1 MRWQRAAAVAMML
14 AGTAAGL
21 ALPAL
26 AQPPRNIVIFVADG
40 LRPGSVNSRDAPTLD
55 ALRARGVSFVDSHS
69 LFPTFTT
76 PNASAI
82 ATGHYLGDTGDYSN
96 ALYPGYRP
104 FDGGNFGHASAGA
117 IPFVEN
123 DAVLGDLDDHFEGNY
138 LGEDTLLGLARL
150 PAHRYGTAA
159 IGKLGPTAIQDVAQL
174 SPVQRAFSVPQT
186 ILIDDA
192 TGAEAPP
199 LAADVR
205 AALKD
210 AGLPPGPPPRQQPAG
225 DSHTPGT
232 LLANVAQQQY
242 FSAAAT
248 RAVLPLLRR
257 RGRPFILVYWSR
269 DPDGSQHNQG
279 DSFNALSPGI
289 NGPTSKSGVRN
300 ADDNLRQILD
310 YLHADAQLAA
320 ATDVIVTSDHG
331 FATISKHDVDAGHRA
346 TASYSARQHYEDV
359 PDGFLPPG
367 FLAIDLAHALELPL
381 YDPDRVTNLAD
392 GSPGYL
398 PIGAGAHPRV
408 GHGLIGGSGRALDH
422 TDARVVVAANGGSDL
437 IYLPNGSAALAR
449 RLVGILASL
458 DYVGALFADDRFG
471 ALPAALPLSSI
482 ALRGHSKL
490 PRPAIVVSFATFT
503 LPAAEAASDNPLQNA
518 IQIADT
524 PLQQGQGMHGSF
536 GRDNTYN
543 FMAASGP
550 DFKSHYRDA
559 LPVSNADIV
568 PTVLRILGWS
578 ASTRGALTGR
588 VLAEALAGARAP
600 RSASERCV
608 VQSPPAADGRRTVL
622 EYQRFRSRLYPDRA
636 ALGIVLQQDRTGCQK
651 H

>member
-1 MRWQRAAAVAMML
+1 MML
-14 AGTAAGL
+14 AGTAACL
-21 ALPAL
+21 APPVRS
-26 AQPPRNIVIFVADG
+26 QSPRNIVIFVADG
-40 LRPGSVNSRDAPTLD
+40 LRAGSVNANDAPTLD
-55 ALRARGVSFVDSHS
+55 ALRARGVSFTDSHS

-138 LGEDTLLGLARL
+138 LGEDTLLALARL

-159 IGKLGPTAIQDVAQL
+159 IGKLGPAAIQDVAQL
-174 SPVQRAFSVPQT
+174 APVQRAFIVPHT
-186 ILIDDA
+186 IIIDDA

-205 AALKD
+205 ASLED
-210 AGLPPGPPPRQQPAG
+210 AGLSQEPPPREQPAG

-232 LLANVAQQQY
+232 LQANLAQQRY
-242 FSAAAT
+242 FVAAT
-248 RAVLPLLRR
+248 TQAVLPLLRR

-279 DSFNALSPGI
+279 DSLNALSPGI
-289 NGPTSKSGVRN
+289 NGPTSKAGVRN

-310 YLHADAQLAA
+310 YLHSDAQLAA
-320 ATDVIVTSDHG
+320 STDIIVTSDHG
-331 FATISKHDVDAGHRA
+331 FATISKHDVDADHRA
-346 TASYSARQHYEDV
+346 TVSYSASQHYEDV
-359 PDGFLPPG
+359 PEGFLPPG
-367 FLAIDLAHALELPL
+367 FLAIDLAHALKLPL
-381 YDPDRVTNLAD
+381 FDPDRVANLAD
-392 GSPGYL
+392 GSPAYL
-398 PIGAGAHPRV
+398 PIGAGAHPRA
-408 GHGLIGGSGRALDH
+408 GHGLIGGSGRALDQ
-422 TDARVVVAANGGSDL
+422 TDAQVVVAANGGSDL
-437 IYLPNGSAALAR
+437 IYLPNGAAALAR
-449 RLVGILASL
+449 QLVGILASL

-471 ALPAALPLSSI
+471 ALPGALPLSSI

-490 PRPAIVVSFATFT
+490 PRPAIVVSFATFA
-503 LPAAEAASDNPLQNA
+503 LPAAEAADENPLQNA
-518 IQIADT
+518 VQIADT
-524 PLQQGQGMHGSF
+524 SLQQGQGMHGSF

-543 FMAASGP
+543 FMAAVGP
-550 DFKSHYRDA
+550 DFKSHYRDS

-568 PTVLRILGWS
+568 PTVLRILDWP
-578 ASTRGALTGR
+578 AHAHGALTGR
-588 VLAEALAGARAP
+588 ALAEALVGVPVP
-600 RSASERCV
+600 RQLGERCV

-622 EYQRFRSRLYPDRA
+622 QYQRYRTRVYPDQA
-636 ALGIVLQQDRTGCQK
+636 SLGIVLQQDRTGCQMR
-651 H
+651 